1 MLSVER
7 ARCHCLVIVNQQ
19 IILVAIMAPKLEN
32 RRLTA
37 QEAAASRALDLASV
51 EHGPAQP
58 ARAVF
63 DPRRD
68 TVPMVVAWVCL
79 VGSGLPRRIV
89 ARILLAA
96 AMMARLLGRLVVFP
110 SWSTSSSRP

>member
-1 MLSVER
+1 
-7 ARCHCLVIVNQQ
+7 
-19 IILVAIMAPKLEN
+19 MAPKLEN

-37 QEAAASRALDLASV
+37 QEAEASRALDLASV
-51 EHGPAQP
+51 EHGPVQP

-68 TVPMVVAWVCL
+68 TVPMVVAWVGL

-96 AMMARLLGRLVVFP
+96 GN
-110 SWSTSSSRP
+110 